1 MNEKELLEKIR
12 PTQQERDKV
21 NELIKEYT
29 QVLEERIKE
38 KGIHAEVC
46 LTGSMAKDTWI
57 SGDKNIDLFLIF
69 SHDYSEQQLK
79 EYGLDMGIL
88 SKADHEIAYAEHPYV
103 RNYVNGYEID
113 VVPAYQ
119 YKEGIRSS
127 VDRTPLHTT
136 YVLTHLNNRDQVRLL
151 KKFVRSIGVY
161 GSDLKVQG
169 FSGYLCELLVIRYG
183 SFMNVLEA
191 AAAWGKGEPLFL
203 ENYTRKFDEPF
214 VFVDPVDPERNVAA
228 VLSQENLT
236 KFMYYSR
243 EFLKNPDPLYFFK
256 EPERY
261 TRIQN
266 THLYKIDFTVNLIED
281 ILFPQ
286 LRKTRDFLVKELER
300 NDFKVF
306 NSAVF
311 YAGILLELS
320 VFELPPLTKHL
331 GPPIWEREHCER
343 FLKKHEKIGVH
354 CDKLCAIVTRK
365 YMTAEDLLKALL
377 ISRNGFGKD
386 LMKAEAHLSM
396 VPGDIDVL
404 IY

>member
-29 QVLEERIKE
+29 YVLEKRIKE

-79 EYGLDMGIL
+79 EYGLDIGKI
-88 SKADHEIAYAEHPYV
+88 SDYEIAYAEHPYV
-103 RNYVNGYEID
+103 RNCVNGYEID

-119 YKEGIRSS
+119 FREGIRSS
-127 VDRTPLHTT
+127 VDRTPLHTE
-136 YVLTHLNNRDQVRLL
+136 YVLTHLKDRDQVRLL

-161 GSDLKVQG
+161 GSDLKVEG
-169 FSGYLCELLVIRYG
+169 FSGYLCELLVIRCG

-191 AAAWGKGEPLFL
+191 AAAWKKGEPLFL
-203 ENYTRKFDEPF
+203 EDFTQQFDEPL

-228 VLSQENLT
+228 VLSEENLT

-243 EFLKNPDPLYFFK
+243 EFLKNPDPEYFFRQ
-256 EPERY
+256 PERY
-261 TRIQN
+261 TRVQN
-266 THLYKIDFTVNLIED
+266 TQLYRIDFTVNLIDD

-300 NDFKVF
+300 NDFQVF
-306 NSAVF
+306 NTAVF
-311 YAGILLELS
+311 YTGILLELS

-343 FLKKHEKIGVH
+343 FLKKHERIGVH
-354 CDKLCAIVTRK
+354 RDKLCAIVARK
-365 YMTAEDLLKALL
+365 HVTAEDLLKALL
-377 ISRNGFGKD
+377 ITRKGFGKD
-386 LMKAEAHLSM
+386 LTKAEAHVNM
-396 VPGDIDVL
+396 IPGDIDVL

>member
-1 MNEKELLEKIR
+1 MNEKELLEKIC

-21 NELIKEYT
+21 NELVKEYT
-29 QVLEERIKE
+29 DVLEKRIKE

-57 SGDKNIDLFLIF
+57 SGDRNIDLFLIF

-79 EYGLDMGIL
+79 RYGLDIGKI
-88 SKADHEIAYAEHPYV
+88 SEYEIAYAEHPYV

-113 VVPAYQ
+113 VVPAYRFR
-119 YKEGIRSS
+119 EGIRSS
-127 VDRTPLHTT
+127 VDRTPLHTE
-136 YVLTHLNNRDQVRLL
+136 YVKTHLKDRNQVRLL

-191 AAAWGKGEPLFL
+191 AADWKKGDPLFL
-203 ENYTRKFDEPF
+203 EDFTQHFDEPLI
-214 VFVDPVDPERNVAA
+214 FVDPVDPERNVAA
-228 VLSQENLT
+228 VLSEENLT
-236 KFMYYSR
+236 KFIYSSR
-243 EFLKNPDPLYFFK
+243 EFLRNPDPSYFFK

-261 TRIQN
+261 TRILN
-266 THLYKIDFTVNLIED
+266 TQLYRIDFTVNLIDD

-300 NDFKVF
+300 NDFQVF
-306 NSAVF
+306 NTAIF
-311 YAGILLELS
+311 YSGILLELS
-320 VFELPPLTKHL
+320 VFELPPLTNHL

-343 FLKKHEKIGVH
+343 FLKKHERIGVH
-354 CDKLCAIVTRK
+354 RDKLCAIVTRK
-365 YMTAEDLLKALL
+365 HATAEDLLKTLL
-377 ISRNGFGKD
+377 ISRKGFGKD
-386 LMKAEAHLSM
+386 LAKAEAH
-396 VPGDIDVL
+396 VNRIPGDIDVL